1 VIAVLRAL
9 ARRSAF
15 TTGTRYYNIII
26 VVHDKHTDE
35 MLFIK
40 LAKGGA

>member
-1 VIAVLRAL
+1 VIAVLR

-15 TTGTRYYNIII
+15 TTGIFFNNIII

-35 MLFIK
+35 MLLIK